1 MKIRSVNKDDFKT
14 TRWSGG
20 TTTEFFIYPPGA
32 DYQKRKFAAR
42 ISSAVIEDEYSKFT
56 ELPGVTR
63 YLALLSGETDLVA
76 NGEKIVLD
84 PYEIV
89 KFSGTDV
96 VESYGTCRDF
106 NLMLKGVNG
115 SMDCVRVGNIQ
126 TDFYIPC
133 NMMVVIYNCS
143 DDNISITGG
152 ISNQGT
158 SFDQSISSSESTSSY
173 QSISSGES
181 MSLSHNI
188 SPGALAVLSTENEKN
203 EEIIKISSDAKG
215 SGLSSLLV
223 CEFEVCGS

>member
-1 MKIRSVNKDDFKT
+1 MKIKSVNKDDFKT

-152 ISNQGT
+152 TSNQGT
-158 SFDQSISSSESTSSY
+158 SSDQSISLSK
-173 QSISSGES
+173 SI
-181 MSLSHNI
+181 SLSHNI

>member
-152 ISNQGT
+152 ISSQ
-158 SFDQSISSSESTSSY
+158 
-173 QSISSGES
+173 
-181 MSLSHNI
+181 NI

>member
-152 ISNQGT
+152 ISNQ
-158 SFDQSISSSESTSSY
+158 
-173 QSISSGES
+173 
-181 MSLSHNI
+181 NI

>member
-1 MKIRSVNKDDFKT
+1 MRMKIRSVNKDDFKT

-84 PYEIV
+84 PHEIV

-152 ISNQGT
+152 ISNQ
-158 SFDQSISSSESTSSY
+158 
-173 QSISSGES
+173 
-181 MSLSHNI
+181 NI

-203 EEIIKISSDAKG
+203 EEIIKISSDVKG
-215 SGLSSLLV
+215 SELSSLLV

>member
-96 VESYGTCRDF
+96 VESHGTCRDF

-143 DDNISITGG
+143 GDNISITGG
-152 ISNQGT
+152 ISSQ
-158 SFDQSISSSESTSSY
+158 
-173 QSISSGES
+173 
-181 MSLSHNI
+181 NI

>member
-96 VESYGTCRDF
+96 VESHGTCRDF

-152 ISNQGT
+152 ISSQ
-158 SFDQSISSSESTSSY
+158 
-173 QSISSGES
+173 
-181 MSLSHNI
+181 NI

-203 EEIIKISSDAKG
+203 EEIIKISSDVKG
-215 SGLSSLLV
+215 SELSSLLV

>member
-152 ISNQGT
+152 ISSQ
-158 SFDQSISSSESTSSY
+158 
-173 QSISSGES
+173 
-181 MSLSHNI
+181 NI

-203 EEIIKISSDAKG
+203 EEIIKISSDVKG
-215 SGLSSLLV
+215 SELSSLLV

>member
-14 TRWSGG
+14 SRWSGG

-152 ISNQGT
+152 ISSQ
-158 SFDQSISSSESTSSY
+158 
-173 QSISSGES
+173 
-181 MSLSHNI
+181 NI

-203 EEIIKISSDAKG
+203 EEIIKISSAAKG

>member
-1 MKIRSVNKDDFKT
+1 MKIRSVNKDEFKT

-96 VESYGTCRDF
+96 VESHGTCRDF

-143 DDNISITGG
+143 GDNISITGG
-152 ISNQGT
+152 T
-158 SFDQSISSSESTSSY
+158 SDQ
-173 QSISSGES
+173 
-181 MSLSHNI
+181 NI
-188 SPGALAVLSTENEKN
+188 APGGLAVLSTENEKN
-203 EEIIKISSDAKG
+203 EEIIKISSDVKG
-215 SGLSSLLV
+215 SELSSLLV

>member
-1 MKIRSVNKDDFKT
+1 MRMKIRSVNKDDFKT

-152 ISNQGT
+152 ISNQ
-158 SFDQSISSSESTSSY
+158 
-173 QSISSGES
+173 
-181 MSLSHNI
+181 NI

-203 EEIIKISSDAKG
+203 EELIKLSSDAKG

>member
-42 ISSAVIEDEYSKFT
+42 ISRAVIEDEYSKFT

-84 PYEIV
+84 PHEIV

-152 ISNQGT
+152 ISSQ
-158 SFDQSISSSESTSSY
+158 
-173 QSISSGES
+173 
-181 MSLSHNI
+181 NI

>member
-152 ISNQGT
+152 ISNQ
-158 SFDQSISSSESTSSY
+158 
-173 QSISSGES
+173 
-181 MSLSHNI
+181 NI

-203 EEIIKISSDAKG
+203 EEIIKISSDVKG
-215 SGLSSLLV
+215 SELSSLLV

>member
-152 ISNQGT
+152 ISN
-158 SFDQSISSSESTSSY
+158 
-173 QSISSGES
+173 
-181 MSLSHNI
+181 HNI

>member
-1 MKIRSVNKDDFKT
+1 M
-14 TRWSGG
+14 
-20 TTTEFFIYPPGA
+20 
-32 DYQKRKFAAR
+32 
-42 ISSAVIEDEYSKFT
+42 
-56 ELPGVTR
+56 
-63 YLALLSGETDLVA
+63 A

-152 ISNQGT
+152 TSNQGT
-158 SFDQSISSSESTSSY
+158 SSDQSISLSK
-173 QSISSGES
+173 SI
-181 MSLSHNI
+181 SLSHNI

>member
-84 PYEIV
+84 PHEIV

-152 ISNQGT
+152 ISSQ
-158 SFDQSISSSESTSSY
+158 
-173 QSISSGES
+173 
-181 MSLSHNI
+181 NI

>member
-1 MKIRSVNKDDFKT
+1 MRMKIRSVNKDDFKT

-20 TTTEFFIYPPGA
+20 TTTEFFIYPPEA

-115 SMDCVRVGNIQ
+115 SMDCVRVGNIH

-143 DDNISITGG
+143 GDNISITGG
-152 ISNQGT
+152 TAS
-158 SFDQSISSSESTSSY
+158 QSIS
-173 QSISSGES
+173 
-181 MSLSHNI
+181 
-188 SPGALAVLSTENEKN
+188 PGGLAVLSTENEKN
-203 EEIIKISSDAKG
+203 EEIIKISSDVQG
-215 SGLSSLLV
+215 NELSSLLV

>member
-1 MKIRSVNKDDFKT
+1 MRMKIRSVNKDDFKT

-152 ISNQGT
+152 IS
-158 SFDQSISSSESTSSY
+158 
-173 QSISSGES
+173 
-181 MSLSHNI
+181 SHNI
-188 SPGALAVLSTENEKN
+188 SLGALAVLSTENEKN

>member
-1 MKIRSVNKDDFKT
+1 MRMKIRSVNKDDFKT
-14 TRWSGG
+14 SRWSGG

-143 DDNISITGG
+143 GDNISITGG
-152 ISNQGT
+152 ISSQ
-158 SFDQSISSSESTSSY
+158 
-173 QSISSGES
+173 
-181 MSLSHNI
+181 NI